1 MVLIIMVIVKCSI
14 NVKPIM
20 SLTLAIYSKEL
31 TDDNEICSEKNINIF
46 PQCDNNSVISIL

>member
-1 MVLIIMVIVKCSI
+1 
-14 NVKPIM
+14 M

-31 TDDNEICSEKNINIF
+31 TDDNEICSEKNINTL